1 MKWLFSICIC
11 LLVISSCKKDDWHSP
26 DLDDSSLLPD
36 TDDYTNTDYGTQALA
51 QEIAEAYA
59 QENHDSCRIGM
70 VIYDSETRTERLLSL
85 TGAQWPVRFQPL
97 ENGKLEFGYADFQTE
112 IMPLK
117 MTTNIHILLKLNETQ
132 DTIWLNGSDGIVR
145 TQVDSQ
151 QPIGT
156 PLPESDDAEISGFYV
171 RSTQQISMV
180 FDLMLPIAIK
190 AHING
195 KY

>member
-1 MKWLFSICIC
+1 
-11 LLVISSCKKDDWHSP
+11 
-26 DLDDSSLLPD
+26 
-36 TDDYTNTDYGTQALA
+36 
-51 QEIAEAYA
+51 
-59 QENHDSCRIGM
+59 
-70 VIYDSETRTERLLSL
+70 
-85 TGAQWPVRFQPL
+85 
-97 ENGKLEFGYADFQTE
+97 
-112 IMPLK
+112 MPLK